1 MPLIPIDPQLIEPF
15 NRAIMR
21 LLRPSHLRDERYV
34 TDYYC
39 PVIRHPDGVQ
49 WPLLALPDTETV
61 PIHVEADGEEL
72 EQLLNVFVAN
82 NGITKEE
89 ADGIKQAVAA
99 MVGNEVRLADMVP
112 QSWQPYILT
121 VEQAIAAGY
130 IQPAAG

>member
-15 NRAIMR
+15 NRVIMR

-39 PVIRHPDGVQ
+39 PVIRHSDGVQ

-89 ADGIKQAVAA
+89 SDGIKQAVAA

>member
-15 NRAIMR
+15 NQSIMR
-21 LLRPSHLRDERYV
+21 LLMPSHLRNERYV

-61 PIHVEADGEEL
+61 AIHVEADGEEL
-72 EQLLNVFVAN
+72 EQLLGVFVAN

-89 ADGIKQAVAA
+89 ADEIKRAVAA

>member
-15 NRAIMR
+15 NQAIMR

-61 PIHVEADGEEL
+61 PIHVEADGAEL
-72 EQLLNVFVAN
+72 EQLLAIFVAN
-82 NGITKEE
+82 NGITQAE
-89 ADGIKQAVAA
+89 ADGIRSAVAS
-99 MVGNEVRLADMVP
+99 MVGSQVRLADMIP
-112 QSWQPYILT
+112 PSWQQYVLT
-121 VEQAIAAGY
+121 REQAVATGY
-130 IQPAAG
+130 ISQPSV